1 MIHQAKSYLN
11 YRKKALGRHGVHSPF
26 VYDLLHQ
33 VLDKKDQFYA
43 FKAIELIRESLKMNN
58 KEVVIEDLGA
68 GSKNSKS
75 DKRTIRQIIKSS
87 AKAPKYGQLLF
98 RLANHFAANNII
110 ELGTS
115 LGISTSYLGKARKS
129 STIYTIEG
137 ATNIAKLAKQNF
149 KKLKLKNIE
158 VIEGNFDTTLQP
170 LLNKIEKVDFVF
182 FDGNHKE
189 KATLNYFNQCL
200 EKVHN
205 NTIFVFDDIYW
216 SEGMTSAWE
225 IIKKSNRVT
234 VTIDV
239 FELGIVFF
247 KKELPKQDFV
257 IKY

>member
-1 MIHQAKSYLN
+1 MINQAKSYIN
-11 YRKKALGRHGVHSPF
+11 YRKKAVGRHGVHSPF

-58 KEVVIEDLGA
+58 DEVVIDDLGA
-68 GSKNSKS
+68 GSKNNNSN
-75 DKRTIRQIIKSS
+75 KRTVRQIIKSS
-87 AKAPKYGQLLF
+87 AKVPKYGQLLF
-98 RLANHFAANNII
+98 RLANHFAVENII

-115 LGISTSYLGKARKS
+115 LGISTAYLGKSRKS
-129 STIYTIEG
+129 SAIYTLEG
-137 ATNIAKLAKQNF
+137 APNIAKLAKQNF
-149 KKLKLKNIE
+149 KKLKLNNIN
-158 VIEGNFDTTLQP
+158 VIEGNFDDTLQP
-170 LLNKIEKVDFVF
+170 LLDQLEKVDFVF

-189 KATLNYFNQCL
+189 EATLNYFSQCL
-200 EKVHN
+200 EKIHN

-216 SEGMTSAWE
+216 SEGMTTAWE
-225 IIKKSNRVT
+225 NIKKNNKVT

-247 KKELPKQDFV
+247 RKELPKQDFV